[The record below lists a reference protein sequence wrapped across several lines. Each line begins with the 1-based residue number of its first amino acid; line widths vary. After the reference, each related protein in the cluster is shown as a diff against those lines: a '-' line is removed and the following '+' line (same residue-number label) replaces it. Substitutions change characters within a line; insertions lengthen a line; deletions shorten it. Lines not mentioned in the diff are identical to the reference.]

1 MEKKE
6 EGDEWPT
13 SSYGEALH
21 SGHRRCRSEVVT
33 SAQRRS
39 GSSSFQKWKS
49 QVQRVLRWGGSNS
62 REQSWG
68 SGFNPEILANHKRQW
83 YQLHSRTLDHRRY
96 KEPTSLFEHFIIA
109 GLHPDTNLEVVEDAF
124 ARRKNW
130 ELQVENSGDKDTRLL
145 QYQGPS
151 LPTLEAQILFK
162 YPPGKRLA
170 MRPRDL
176 AAFCFPEGVKARIL
190 ERTPSLS
197 ELNELL
203 HGQEH
208 LSRDDSSFIFSLKV
222 ADNATLYGVCLV
234 VQEFVQRPP
243 AILGASSPLSQS
255 SGGCSRFLVSARRCY
270 CVLTRVPFFE
280 LHYEMLNS
288 IIAQERLNR
297 ITQFVSEINFADYVS
312 PLPTLNDQLN
322 EMGDSP
328 KQECYKDWM
337 ASAIPVDS
345 AVALTAAAVGIIS
358 DEEVRSS
365 SSRWETHSPESCTAS
380 EISEYSQGQDMDKNG
395 RKNLHFF
402 DDYFSEASENRSD
415 GFERMHRHYGNSG
428 TPTKVGAYVPPRSP
442 TLERLGS
449 SESLF
454 SSIRSMESEDEDDEL
469 IFCHEKITGD
479 EMIMEWARENK
490 NDLLQIVCSYHAMP
504 LPTRGSEIVFQPLE
518 HLEAIEYTRL
528 PVSSLGLNEKH
539 STARMWD
546 CTDAPEVNRK
556 LAAAEE
562 AVALSIWTIATI
574 CRVLSLESVLT
585 LVTGVLLEKQV
596 VIECQN
602 LGILSAIVL
611 SLIPMVRP
619 FEWQSLLLP
628 QSNLDLFA
636 GSAREDVGIQ
646 HKSAELKVKTSN
658 LVHVNVVE
666 DQVRMCY
673 LPALPQHKQLVSK
686 LAPIHAR
693 LSCEN
698 SNPLRH
704 PVYKCNEVQAEAAA
718 EFSTV
723 MRCYLESFCSD
734 LMSHTITSVQ
744 STNDRVSILL
754 RDSYIDSFPSK
765 DQPFIKDCN
774 MG

>member
-6 EGDEWPT
+6 EGEEWPT

-21 SGHRRCRSEVVT
+21 SGHSRRRSEVVT
-33 SAQRRS
+33 AQRRS
-39 GSSSFQKWKS
+39 GSSSFQKWKF
-49 QVQRVLRWGGSNS
+49 QVQRVLRWGGSNW

-83 YQLHSRTLDHRRY
+83 YQLHSRTLVHRRY

-151 LPTLEAQILFK
+151 LPTLEAQ
-162 YPPGKRLA
+162 
-170 MRPRDL
+170 
-176 AAFCFPEGVKARIL
+176 ARIL

-208 LSRDDSSFIFSLKV
+208 LSRDDSSFIFSLK
-222 ADNATLYGVCLV
+222 LV
-234 VQEFVQRPP
+234 VDPVKGVV
-243 AILGASSPLSQS
+243 ILDNIL
-255 SGGCSRFLVSARRCY
+255 CVS
-270 CVLTRVPFFE
+270 V
-280 LHYEMLNS
+280 S

-312 PLPTLNDQLN
+312 PLSTLDDQLN

-328 KQECYKDWM
+328 KQECNKDWM

-358 DEEVRSS
+358 DEEFR
-365 SSRWETHSPESCTAS
+365 
-380 EISEYSQGQDMDKNG
+380 DMDKNRG
-395 RKNLHFF
+395 KNLHFF
-402 DDYFSEASENRSD
+402 DDYSSEALENRSD

-428 TPTKVGAYVPPRSP
+428 TPIKVGAYVSPRSP

-479 EMIMEWARENK
+479 EMIMEWAR
-490 NDLLQIVCSYHAMP
+490 
-504 LPTRGSEIVFQPLE
+504 
-518 HLEAIEYTRL
+518 AIEYTRL
-528 PVSSLGLNEKH
+528 PVSALGPNEKH
-539 STARMWD
+539 SIARMWD
-546 CTDAPEVNRK
+546 CTDAAEVNKK

-628 QSNLDLFA
+628 VLPGKTLDLLDAPVPFI
-636 GSAREDVGIQ
+636 VGIQ

-693 LSCEN
+693 LSCEK

-704 PVYKCNEVQAEAAA
+704 LVYKAMKCRKLSDISSQFKVPLYEEKLWCISGLSSFSKHNAVKAEAAA

-723 MRCYLESFCSD
+723 
-734 LMSHTITSVQ
+734 
-744 STNDRVSILL
+744 SILL
-754 RDSYIDSFPSK
+754 KDSYIDSFPSK
-765 DQPFIKDCN
+765 DQPFIKVRVFMSFVLSLC
-774 MG
+774 

>member
-6 EGDEWPT
+6 EGEEWPT

-21 SGHRRCRSEVVT
+21 SGHRRCRSKVVT

-83 YQLHSRTLDHRRY
+83 YQLHSRTSDHRRY

-124 ARRKNW
+124 AKRKNW

-151 LPTLEAQILFK
+151 RPTLEPQILFK

-170 MRPRDL
+170 IRPTDL

-208 LSRDDSSFIFSLKV
+208 LSRDDSTFIFSLKV

-255 SGGCSRFLVSARRCY
+255 SGARSRFLVSARRCY
-270 CVLTRVPFFE
+270 CVVTRVPFFE

-297 ITQFVSEINFADYVS
+297 ITQFVSEINFADYAS
-312 PLPTLNDQLN
+312 PLSTLNDQLN

-365 SSRWETHSPESCTAS
+365 LSRWETHSPKSCSAS

-402 DDYFSEASENRSD
+402 DDYSFEASENRSD
-415 GFERMHRHYGNSG
+415 GFERMHRHYANSG
-428 TPTKVGAYVPPRSP
+428 TPTNVGAYVSPRSP

-518 HLEAIEYTRL
+518 HLQAIEYTRL
-528 PVSSLGLNEKH
+528 PVSALELNEKH
-539 STARMWD
+539 IIARMWD
-546 CTDAPEVNRK
+546 CTDAAEVNRK

-574 CRVLSLESVLT
+574 CRVLSLESVMIWSWLKFVTANVLT

-611 SLIPMVRP
+611 SLIPMIRP

-628 QSNLDLFA
+628 VLPGKMLDLLDAPVPFI
-636 GSAREDVGIQ
+636 VGIQ

-698 SNPLRH
+698 SYPLRH
-704 PVYKCNEVQAEAAA
+704 PVYKFNEVQ
-718 EFSTV
+718 V
-723 MRCYLESFCSD
+723 MTLLSF
-734 LMSHTITSVQ
+734 
-744 STNDRVSILL
+744 
-754 RDSYIDSFPSK
+754 
-765 DQPFIKDCN
+765 
-774 MG
+774 